1 MKSRARY
8 STPVPAAFP
17 AHSEPGRAPRRV
29 RHTRSVSSR
38 LSFLKP
44 ADSTL
49 RLVLRVAAMVAFVTL
64 GQMKFFDSIL
74 LGTDAVVLPNGPEGF
89 AQYLAAIGVP
99 FPLLNAYMVC
109 ILEMIC
115 GVALV
120 ATAFLPKPSILTR
133 LAALPLFFDMLV
145 ATITVGIPNLMGHPV
160 MMDGVAV
167 TNQIWRF
174 PLEFSLLAITLLL
187 VVRPL
192 ARRAEPSMVPVAST

>member
-8 STPVPAAFP
+8 STALSTPFP
-17 AHSEPGRAPRRV
+17 AHAEQARTLNAPRV
-29 RHTRSVSSR
+29 RTVRST
-38 LSFLKP
+38 LSFLQP

-49 RLVLRVAAMVAFVTL
+49 RLVLRVAAMIAFVTL

-74 LGTDAVVLPNGPEGF
+74 LGTDAVVLPQGPEGF

-115 GVALV
+115 GVGLV
-120 ATAFLPKPSILTR
+120 ATAFMPKPSILTR
-133 LAALPLFFDMLV
+133 LAALPLFIDMMV
-145 ATITVGIPNLMGHPV
+145 ATITVGVPNLMGNPV
-160 MMDGVAV
+160 MLDGVAV

-174 PLEFSLLAITLLL
+174 PLEFSLLAITLML

-192 ARRAEPSMVPVAST
+192 ARRREPAVVTVASA